1 MDEEVLITINGIDI
15 YKNDYIY
22 ASHSANFIAKTKV
35 KLIEVKDD
43 KYLCESDFG
52 DLIEFMFV
60 QPINIEECVLSFDML
75 ITRDIEELKRLRQQL
90 QDRLTE
96 KQKEKTIII
105 SNIMSLQKLINSI

>member
-1 MDEEVLITINGIDI
+1 MDEKVLITINGIDI
-15 YKNDYIY
+15 YKNDYVY

-43 KYLCESDFG
+43 KYLCESEFG
-52 DLIEFMFV
+52 DIIEFMFI
-60 QPINIEECVLSFDML
+60 QPINIEKCVFSFDML
-75 ITRDIEELKRLRQQL
+75 ITRDIEELKRLRLQL

-105 SNIMSLQKLINSI
+105 SNIMSLQKLIDLM